1 MSVERGKWLFSAFS
15 ADAQHSSASL
25 SSTSPLMLSSSISSS
40 SRHPLVIIS
49 VDYRLS
55 SAPQHA
61 QCINVIGGRNSLIF
75 QLGCNQAQHWAGSV
89 LLLFFFCILFVF
101 LLICAL
107 LCLL

>member
-1 MSVERGKWLFSAFS
+1 
-15 ADAQHSSASL
+15 
-25 SSTSPLMLSSSISSS
+25 
-40 SRHPLVIIS
+40 
-49 VDYRLS
+49 
-55 SAPQHA
+55 
-61 QCINVIGGRNSLIF
+61 VIGGRNSLIF